1 MIRTSFMKAAALAA
15 AASALP
21 FAALLAQAGSTAP
34 FRVAETGRSYASLQ
48 QAVDAIGAG
57 RATIVIAPGIYRQCA
72 VQQEGDVTY
81 LAEAPG
87 SVTFAG
93 KPCEDKAA
101 LVLRGR
107 SAEVRGLTFT
117 GISVADFNGSGI
129 RVEEG
134 DLIVSDSRFADSQ
147 QGILAANGV
156 RARVVILRSTFSGL
170 GNCDDEDVGCA
181 HSIYIGDY
189 GALEVRES
197 RFERGAGG
205 HYLKTRT
212 GEVVIEDNS
221 FDDSDGFETN
231 YMIDLPAGA
240 RGRIAGNFFVQGKNK
255 LNSSVFIALG
265 TETILH
271 PSDGLRVENN
281 EARFAPGLR
290 RKSAFLADW
299 TGSRV
304 VMQNNRLMDGI
315 TQYEK
320 R

>member
-1 MIRTSFMKAAALAA
+1 
-15 AASALP
+15 
-21 FAALLAQAGSTAP
+21 
-34 FRVAETGRSYASLQ
+34 V
-48 QAVDAIGAG
+48 
-57 RATIVIAPGIYRQCA
+57 
-72 VQQEGDVTY
+72 
-81 LAEAPG
+81 
-87 SVTFAG
+87 
-93 KPCEDKAA
+93 CEDKAA

-107 SAEVRGLTFT
+107 AAEVRGLTFT
-117 GISVADFNGSGI
+117 GYRVAAFNGAGI
-129 RVEEG
+129 RLEEG
-134 DLIVSDSRFADSQ
+134 DLVVSDARFADSQ
-147 QGILAANGV
+147 QGILTANGV
-156 RARVVILRSTFSGL
+156 RARVVIERSTFSGL

-181 HSIYIGDY
+181 HSIYAGDY
-189 GALEVRES
+189 GSLTVREC

-221 FDDSDGFETN
+221 FDDSAGFETN

-255 LNSSVFIALG
+255 LNTSAFIALG

-281 EARFAPGLR
+281 EARFVPGVR
-290 RKSAFLADW
+290 RTSAFLADW

-315 TQYEK
+315 VQYQ
-320 R
+320 RR

>member
-1 MIRTSFMKAAALAA
+1 MRILSALKCAAALLLPMVPAA
-15 AASALP
+15 AV
-21 FAALLAQAGSTAP
+21 LAQSAPLAP
-34 FRVAETGRSYASLQ
+34 FTVVETGRSYRSLQ
-48 QAVDAIGAG
+48 QAVDAIGGARG
-57 RATIVIAPGIYRQCA
+57 TITIAPGTYRQCA
-72 VQQEGDVTY
+72 VQEAGIVTY
-81 LAEAPG
+81 LAEQPG
-87 SVTFAG
+87 SVTLSAAV
-93 KPCEDKAA
+93 CEDKAA
-101 LVLRGR
+101 LVLRGIA
-107 SAEVRGLTFT
+107 AEVRGLTFT
-117 GISVADFNGSGI
+117 NISVADFNGSGI
-129 RVEEG
+129 RLEQG
-134 DLIVSDSRFADSQ
+134 DLTVVQSRFADSQ
-147 QGILAANGV
+147 QGILTANGV
-156 RARVVILRSTFSGL
+156 RARVTILRSTFSGL

-181 HSIYIGDY
+181 HSVYVGDY
-189 GALEVRES
+189 GSLTVRES

-221 FDDSDGFETN
+221 FDDSAGFETN

-281 EARFAPGLR
+281 EARFVPGLR
-290 RKSAFLADW
+290 RQSAFLADW

-304 VMQNNRLMDGI
+304 VMQSNRLMDGI
-315 TQYEK
+315 TQYET

>member
-1 MIRTSFMKAAALAA
+1 MRRKPFLTAATLVALAT
-15 AASALP
+15 ALP
-21 FAALLAQAGSTAP
+21 AAALLAQAGRGAP
-34 FRVAETGRSYASLQ
+34 FRVAETGRTYASLQ
-48 QAVDAIGAG
+48 QAVDAVGAG
-57 RATIVIAPGIYRQCA
+57 RATIVIAPGTYRQCA
-72 VQQEGDVTY
+72 VQEEGMVTY

-87 SVTFAG
+87 SVTLVG
-93 KPCEDKAA
+93 KACEDKAA

-107 SAEVRGLTFT
+107 AAEVRGLTFT
-117 GISVADFNGSGI
+117 GIRVADFNGSGI
-129 RVEEG
+129 RLEQG
-134 DLIVSDSRFADSQ
+134 DLSVLDTRFADSQ
-147 QGILAANGV
+147 QGILTANGV
-156 RARVVILRSTFSGL
+156 RARVVIERSTFSGL

-181 HSIYIGDY
+181 HSVYVGDY
-189 GALEVRES
+189 GALTVRGS

-221 FDDSDGFETN
+221 FDDSAGFETN

-271 PSDGLRVENN
+271 PSDGLVVENN
-281 EARFAPGLR
+281 EARFVPGLR
-290 RKSAFLADW
+290 RQSAFLADW

-315 TQYEK
+315 TQYQ
-320 R
+320 RR

>member
-1 MIRTSFMKAAALAA
+1 MRTKPLLGAAALAA
-15 AASALP
+15 VLAALP
-21 FAALLAQAGSTAP
+21 VATLVAQGARGGP
-34 FRVAETGRSYASLQ
+34 FRVAETGRSYARLQ
-48 QAVDAIGAG
+48 DAVDAVGAAAG
-57 RATIVIAPGIYRQCA
+57 TIVIAPGTYRQCA
-72 VQQEGDVTY
+72 VQEEGIVTY
-81 LAEAPG
+81 LAEQPG
-87 SVTFAG
+87 SVVFADEV
-93 KPCEDKAA
+93 CEDKAA

-107 SAEVRGLTFT
+107 AAEVRGLSFT
-117 GISVADFNGSGI
+117 GFRVAAYNGAGIRLEQGDLLVADA
-129 RVEEG
+129 
-134 DLIVSDSRFADSQ
+134 RFADSQ
-147 QGILAANGV
+147 QGILTANGV
-156 RARVVILRSTFSGL
+156 RARVVIERSTFSGL

-181 HSIYIGDY
+181 HSIYVGDY
-189 GALEVRES
+189 GALVVRNS

-255 LNSSVFIALG
+255 LNTSAFIALG

-290 RKSAFLADW
+290 RQSALLADW
-299 TGSRV
+299 TGSRI

-315 TQYEK
+315 VQYQ
-320 R
+320 RR

>member
-1 MIRTSFMKAAALAA
+1 MRAQPFLATAALAA
-15 AASALP
+15 VCAAAPL
-21 FAALLAQAGSTAP
+21 AAVLAQTRSAP
-34 FRVAETGRSYASLQ
+34 FRIAETGRSYARLQ
-48 QAVDAIGAG
+48 DAVDAVGAAAG
-57 RATIVIAPGIYRQCA
+57 TIVIAPGTYRQCA
-72 VQQEGDVTY
+72 VQEDGIVTY

-87 SVTFAG
+87 SVVFAG
-93 KPCEDKAA
+93 EVCEDKAA

-107 SAEVRGLTFT
+107 AAEVRGLSFT
-117 GISVADFNGSGI
+117 GFRVAAYNGAGIRLEQGDLLVADA
-129 RVEEG
+129 
-134 DLIVSDSRFADSQ
+134 RFADSQ
-147 QGILAANGV
+147 QGILTANGV
-156 RARVVILRSTFSGL
+156 RARVVIERSTFSGL

-181 HSIYIGDY
+181 HSIYVGDY
-189 GALEVRES
+189 GALVVRNS

-255 LNSSVFIALG
+255 LNTSAFIALG

-290 RKSAFLADW
+290 RQSALLADW
-299 TGSRV
+299 TGSRI

-315 TQYEK
+315 VQYQ
-320 R
+320 RR